1 MANFVQILE
10 DYSMINRVL
19 IRIKVIQILYSYYKG
34 NCGSIENAEKELFF
48 SLGKTYEMYFY
59 LLMLVNEITVY
70 AQKRIEKEE
79 NKFITTPEDKK
90 QSRKF
95 VNNRFVKQLSENL
108 KMKEYV
114 EEHSLSWEQHEALI
128 KELYSVITASDA
140 YKEYMQ
146 SAEFSYQQDKDLWR
160 ALFKGVLSD
169 NEMLGKELE
178 EMSIYWNDDADV
190 VVSFIVKTIKLFEES
205 EGENQDLIHMF
216 RDDEDRIFARDLL
229 RNSLYN
235 EKEYLDLVNAHT
247 TNWDT
252 DRIAFMDI
260 IIMQAALAEI
270 CNFPSIPVNVSMNE
284 YIEITKLYSTAK
296 SGNFINGIL
305 DAIVTDLRKDNKII
319 KAAIY
324 TDNAK

>member
-1 MANFVQILE
+1 
-10 DYSMINRVL
+10 
-19 IRIKVIQILYSYYKG
+19 
-34 NCGSIENAEKELFF
+34 
-48 SLGKTYEMYFY
+48 
-59 LLMLVNEITVY
+59 
-70 AQKRIEKEE
+70 
-79 NKFITTPEDKK
+79 
-90 QSRKF
+90 
-95 VNNRFVKQLSENL
+95 
-108 KMKEYV
+108 MKEYV

-205 EGENQDLIHMF
+205 EGEKQDLIHMF

-235 EKEYLDLVNAHT
+235 EKEYRDLVNAHT

-305 DAIVTDLRKDNKII
+305 DAIVMDLRKDNKII

>member
-1 MANFVQILE
+1 
-10 DYSMINRVL
+10 MINRVL

-34 NCGSIENAEKELFF
+34 NCGSVENAEKELFF

-59 LLMLVNEITVY
+59 LLMLINEITSY
-70 AQKRIEKEE
+70 AAKRIEKEG
-79 NKFITTPEDKK
+79 NKYTATLKDKN

-95 VNNRFVKQLSENL
+95 VNNQFAKQLSTNIQ
-108 KMKEYV
+108 MKEYT
-114 EEHSLSWEQHEALI
+114 EEHSLTWEQHESLI
-128 KELYSVITASDA
+128 KELYSVILTSDA
-140 YKEYMQ
+140 YVAYMKDEE
-146 SAEFSYQQDKDLWR
+146 SSYQKDKDLWR

-190 VVSFIVKTIKLFEES
+190 VVSFIVKTIKLFEEA
-205 EGENQDLIHMF
+205 EAENQDLIHMF
-216 RDDEDRIFARDLL
+216 RDDEDRIFARDLM
-229 RNSLYN
+229 RTSLYN
-235 EKEYLDLVNAHT
+235 EKEYRDMIESHT
-247 TNWDT
+247 TNWDSE
-252 DRIAFMDI
+252 RIAFMDI

-305 DAIVTDLRKDNKII
+305 DAVVTDLRKDNKII
-319 KAAIY
+319 KAAYY

>member
-1 MANFVQILE
+1 
-10 DYSMINRVL
+10 MINRVL
-19 IRIKVIQILYSYYKG
+19 IRIKVIQILYSYYKS
-34 NCGSIENAEKELFF
+34 NCGSVENAEKELFF

-59 LLMLVNEITVY
+59 LLMLINEITSY
-70 AQKRIEKEE
+70 AAKRIEKEG
-79 NKFITTPEDKK
+79 NKYTATLKDKN

-95 VNNRFVKQLSENL
+95 VNNQFAKQLSTNIQ
-108 KMKEYV
+108 MKEYT
-114 EEHSLSWEQHEALI
+114 EEHSLTWEQHESLI
-128 KELYSVITASDA
+128 KELYSVILTSDA
-140 YKEYMQ
+140 YVAYMKDEE
-146 SAEFSYQQDKDLWR
+146 SSYQKDKDLWR

-190 VVSFIVKTIKLFEES
+190 VVSFIVKTIKLFEEA
-205 EGENQDLIHMF
+205 EAENQDLIHMF
-216 RDDEDRIFARDLL
+216 RDDEDRIFARDLM
-229 RNSLYN
+229 RTSLYN
-235 EKEYLDLVNAHT
+235 EKEYRDMIESHT
-247 TNWDT
+247 TNWDSE
-252 DRIAFMDI
+252 RIAFMDI

-305 DAIVTDLRKDNKII
+305 DAVVTDLRKDNKII
-319 KAAIY
+319 KAAYY

>member
-1 MANFVQILE
+1 
-10 DYSMINRVL
+10 MINRVL

-34 NCGSIENAEKELFF
+34 NCGSVENAEKELFF

-59 LLMLVNEITVY
+59 LLMLINEITSY
-70 AQKRIEKEE
+70 AAKRIEKEG
-79 NKFITTPEDKK
+79 NKYTATLKDKN

-95 VNNRFVKQLSENL
+95 VNNQFAKQLSTNIQ
-108 KMKEYV
+108 MKEYT
-114 EEHSLSWEQHEALI
+114 EEHSLTWEQHESLI
-128 KELYSVITASDA
+128 KELYSVILTSDA
-140 YKEYMQ
+140 YVAYMKDEE
-146 SAEFSYQQDKDLWR
+146 SSYQKDKELWR

-190 VVSFIVKTIKLFEES
+190 VVSFIVKTIKLFEEA
-205 EGENQDLIHMF
+205 EAENQDLIHMF
-216 RDDEDRIFARDLL
+216 RDDEDRIFARDLM
-229 RNSLYN
+229 RTSLYN
-235 EKEYLDLVNAHT
+235 EKEYRDMIESHT
-247 TNWDT
+247 TNWDSE
-252 DRIAFMDI
+252 RIAFMDI

-305 DAIVTDLRKDNKII
+305 DAVVTDLRKDNKII
-319 KAAIY
+319 KAAYY

>member
-1 MANFVQILE
+1 
-10 DYSMINRVL
+10 MINRVL

-34 NCGSIENAEKELFF
+34 NCGSVENAEKELFF

-59 LLMLVNEITVY
+59 LLMLINEITSY
-70 AQKRIEKEE
+70 AAKRIEKEG
-79 NKFITTPEDKK
+79 NKYTATLKDKN

-95 VNNRFVKQLSENL
+95 VNNQFAKQLSTNIQ
-108 KMKEYV
+108 MKEYT
-114 EEHSLSWEQHEALI
+114 EEHSLTWEQHESLI
-128 KELYSVITASDA
+128 KELYSVILTSDA
-140 YKEYMQ
+140 YVAYMKDEE
-146 SAEFSYQQDKDLWR
+146 SSYQKDKDLWR

-190 VVSFIVKTIKLFEES
+190 VVSFIVKTIKLFEEA
-205 EGENQDLIHMF
+205 EAENQDLIHMF
-216 RDDEDRIFARDLL
+216 RDDEDRIFARDLM
-229 RNSLYN
+229 RTSLYN
-235 EKEYLDLVNAHT
+235 EKEYRDMIESHT
-247 TNWDT
+247 TNWDSE
-252 DRIAFMDI
+252 RIAFMDI

-305 DAIVTDLRKDNKII
+305 DAVVTD
-319 KAAIY
+319 
-324 TDNAK
+324 